1 MDKKNAREIYKL
13 LAKIDKVCM
22 KKDSG
27 FEVGGCAGCPMNEL
41 HTITK
46 NGGITTACSLIDW
59 ARVYEV
65 DGFDEDGEEEN

>member
-1 MDKKNAREIYKL
+1 MDKKSAREIYKL

-27 FEVGGCAGCPMNEL
+27 FEVGGCEGCPMNGL
-41 HTITK
+41 HVVTK

-59 ARVYEV
+59 ARVFDV
-65 DGFDEDGEEEN
+65 DEMDEEEN